1 MSERTA
7 REEALKAARK
17 GTTTVGII
25 CSDGVVLAADKKA
38 TAMYVENRYEQKVY
52 LITNRIAI
60 TTAGMVGDI
69 QYLIRVLKAEA
80 ALSEIRSGPITV
92 KGISTLLSNILQ
104 ANRYYPYL
112 AMLLVG
118 GHDEDGGT
126 IYSVD
131 PVGGSTKGEK
141 ILATGSGQPVA
152 IGVLESHFKEGID
165 VVEGAK
171 LAVKALKT
179 ARERD
184 LYTGGVGFDVAVITA
199 KGGKMLSEKDVEKMT
214 ASA

>member
-1 MSERTA
+1 MSERTTM
-7 REEALKAARK
+7 REEALKAAKK

-25 CSDGVVLAADKKA
+25 CSDGVILAADKKA

-52 LITNRIAI
+52 LITDRIAV

-80 ALSEIRSGPITV
+80 ALSEIRSGPLSV
-92 KGISTLLSNILQ
+92 KALATLLSNILQ

-112 AMLLVG
+112 AMMLVG
-118 GHDEDGGT
+118 GYDGEGGS

-141 ILATGSGQPVA
+141 IFATGSGQPIA

-165 VVEGAK
+165 VNEGAK
-171 LAVKALKT
+171 LAVKALKA

-184 LYTGGVGFDVAVITA
+184 LYTGGSGFDIAVITA
-199 KGGKMLSEKDVEKMT
+199 KGGKMLSEKDV
-214 ASA
+214 